1 MALQAG
7 VLPSRQ
13 EQGRAGNKQSWKEL
27 VMTAAATRNVK
38 LHGSAEI
45 LSPVNIYSYEIT
57 LSGKEK
63 KKSQ

>member
-38 LHGSAEI
+38 LQAQQRYFHLLIFI
-45 LSPVNIYSYEIT
+45 LM
-57 LSGKEK
+57 K
-63 KKSQ
+63 